1 MADKDTTAIGRP
13 TKFSEELASKICA
26 RLMDGESLRTI
37 CLDPDM
43 PARSTVHLWLA
54 SNSSFSDQYAI
65 ARDRQADTIFDEIL
79 DIADD
84 GSNDWMEKRD
94 EEGGNLGWKENGE
107 SIQRSRLRVDA
118 RKWMAGKLRPKK
130 YGDKLEL
137 EAGDNLANAMAQ
149 IIAERRAKVA
159 KLNGD

>member
-1 MADKDTTAIGRP
+1 
-13 TKFSEELASKICA
+13 
-26 RLMDGESLRTI
+26 MDGESLRTI
-37 CLDPDM
+37 CCDPDM

-54 SNSSFSDQYAI
+54 SDRDFSDHYAI

-94 EEGGNLGWKENGE
+94 DEGGNLGWKENGE
-107 SIQRSRLRVDA
+107 AISRSRLRVDA

-130 YGDKLEL
+130 YGEKLDIEHSGSVDI
-137 EAGDNLANAMAQ
+137 AVILAA
-149 IIAERRAKVA
+149 RRAKVA
-159 KLNGD
+159 KLNTDGQ